1 MSIATWGKY
10 SVRLLTYDYKTFSKP
25 TKSWRKVKLD
35 ICPNR
40 TSDHIYT
47 LHTIIDKHVHQNK
60 TKIFACFIDFEKAF
74 DSIWHEGLFLKLL
87 ENGIGGKTFDLIST
101 MYKNNTCAV
110 KIGNKRTEF
119 FSQRRGVRQG
129 CPLSPTLFNIYINEL
144 AKELN
149 NSTAPGPTLTE
160 SEIKCLLFADDLVI
174 LSKTKEGLQQLLD
187 IIETFSQTWA
197 LKINLTKTKIMIF
210 QKRPRCKENKY
221 TFRAGNQVLVHL
233 SGTKN
238 QLNGKLQSGCECTES
253 KGTESLLHDQ
263 KYNSVRNSNSNLA
276 KNPKSNNRTN
286 CTIWQ

>member
-1 MSIATWGKY
+1 MFLSVGYFPDTWNQGLITPIFKQGDKFEPNNYRGICVNSNLGKIFC
-10 SVRLLTYDYKTFSKP
+10 SVINIRLQNFLKTHKILE
-25 TKSWRKVKLD
+25 KSQIGFLPKH
-35 ICPNR
+35 R

-149 NSTAPGPTLTE
+149 NSTAPGPTLAE

-197 LKINLTKTKIMIF
+197 LKMNLTKTKIMIF
-210 QKRPRCKENKY
+210 
-221 TFRAGNQVLVHL
+221 
-233 SGTKN
+233 
-238 QLNGKLQSGCECTES
+238 
-253 KGTESLLHDQ
+253 
-263 KYNSVRNSNSNLA
+263 
-276 KNPKSNNRTN
+276 
-286 CTIWQ
+286 